1 MVEDQEGGRNLQVE
15 VLEGEVQAVA
25 DQTEQ
30 GREPV
35 GEACRH
41 DSGGLAEEEE
51 GLGQEVEDLEALGG
65 QEGPEEDGEVPESH
79 L

>member
-1 MVEDQEGGRNLQVE
+1 MEDQEGGRNLQVGG
-15 VLEGEVQAVA
+15 LEGEVQAVA
-25 DQTEQ
+25 DRTEQ
-30 GREPV
+30 GREQV

-65 QEGPEEDGEVPESH
+65 QEVPEEDEEVPESH